1 MLVHELLDA
10 TGGDTFVGHSWGG
23 TVGAAAA
30 LADPA
35 ALRALVLVDGGFVPG
50 EARRDFGLPVG
61 DDRESLLAYALGAM
75 SEHGSWA
82 EAFAELSEVSG
93 GNWPSHGEA
102 IAREVFAEAG
112 GRVREHAS
120 PEGAAAVLSAL
131 GAHDALACARR
142 IRDSTLPTLL
152 IVTGRTPYVEAKR
165 RAWERF
171 AAEGAPAV
179 ELHVDLE
186 SGHHPLL
193 ESPDE
198 YIRLIAGWLRAR
210 G

>member
-1 MLVHELLDA
+1 VHELLEA
-10 TGGDTFVGHSWGG
+10 TQGDTFVGHSWGG

-35 ALRALVLVDGGFVPG
+35 ALHALVLIDGGFVPG
-50 EARRDFGLPVG
+50 EARRDFGLPVEN
-61 DDRESLLAYALGAM
+61 DRESLLAYARGAM

-82 EAFAELSEVSG
+82 EAFAELREVSG
-93 GNWPSHGEA
+93 GNWPSHSEA
-102 IAREVFAEAG
+102 IAREVFAEAD
-112 GRVREHAS
+112 GRVREHVS
-120 PEGAAAVLSAL
+120 PEAAAAVFDAL
-131 GAHDALACARR
+131 GAHDALACAER
-142 IRDSTLPTLL
+142 IRDATLPTLL
-152 IVTGRTPYVEAKR
+152 IVTGRTPYIEVKR
-165 RAWERF
+165 QAWERF

-186 SGHHPLL
+186 TGHHPLL

-198 YIRLIAGWLRAR
+198 YIPLIAGWLRAR